1 MACAEFPISHFQIR
15 CSNFACVSH
24 CTLGCVTIHQE
35 PHIQCVEQCRGMKGR
50 RSLKFTLKRPARYFQ
65 IDSAKVPEIN
75 CSLTMVSTCKL
86 IVVIFQ
92 GKSVQLPYTT
102 GAMVVAVGLA
112 TASLVP
118 IVSVALSRIFVGA
131 SGSDEGGYEAPIK
144 RVATDASTLP
154 MMTTVS

>member
-1 MACAEFPISHFQIR
+1 
-15 CSNFACVSH
+15 
-24 CTLGCVTIHQE
+24 
-35 PHIQCVEQCRGMKGR
+35 
-50 RSLKFTLKRPARYFQ
+50 
-65 IDSAKVPEIN
+65 
-75 CSLTMVSTCKL
+75 
-86 IVVIFQ
+86 
-92 GKSVQLPYTT
+92 
-102 GAMVVAVGLA
+102 MVVAVGLA